1 MSYGGGPELILQN
14 LSTIS
19 EHFTIFGDFFWIF
32 GFSLVEKNRTSHLG
46 QHTTLPCPIFVQSC
60 SILDTIE
67 YVFAYGN
74 LQWYLL
80 NTFLPKYLIS
90 DLPLSEFLHFAKNQ
104 VSGDCTSEN

>member
-80 NTFLPKYLIS
+80 YTFLPK
-90 DLPLSEFLHFAKNQ
+90 
-104 VSGDCTSEN
+104 